1 MDEST
6 ETVVPLAPPAT
17 APAEE
22 LARALGVSVDTAERL
37 VKAGHTSVSAARELS
52 AEALTELGI
61 SAEEA
66 TRLRPAPPEPV
77 PVSEAAP
84 EPVRE
89 TPPEPVPLAASE
101 PEPTAAPEPATETAS
116 EPAAAA
122 ASEPALGPAPLDSDR
137 IVERW
142 AGTVRRP
149 DRTRRRR
156 PAVAPKESAE
166 VLRKWVDGDDRA
178 MEDWIHASEADRI
191 APAAPLVSPPT
202 PGPAEGPAPPTSA
215 ETAATAPVLAREE
228 TVVRWL
234 TGLLDRVKSDQFD
247 PSSMIQEA
255 QDLQRQLFDERAKR
269 KQLEDEVEHVKRGSI
284 AVIKYVRSHEAKE
297 REIALR
303 SKDAEIAEL
312 KLRLLA
318 LEGVDGQRAPSPS
331 APAGPR
337 AETSAATAT
346 AADAVEKSTRELD
359 QRLREEFAQR
369 EHEYIERETELRR
382 RIVQLEGEVR
392 SLSSQSERAR
402 DRESILSKDRGPVT
416 EDLARRLEEVH
427 QQERDLVA
435 RENELRTRFEEIRI
449 NAEENERRRGLLEFK
464 EGELAAFDQQLQTR
478 RQALDIQSRRIE
490 EQRKELPAPGS
501 APSDEARR
509 VEDLRHQL
517 SQKEN
522 ELRARESQLAQ
533 RVQEL
538 ERMSGA
544 TAEAEANKMQAE
556 AVATVSET
564 KVKSGIRRLD
574 DLLYGGFPV
583 GSQILVNGPA
593 HTGKDVLARLFSAE
607 GLRLGIPSIWVVTD
621 KTYLQVRDDLAGLYP
636 GFAEAEK
643 KGMIRYA
650 DLYSRA
656 VVATPTG
663 VGVRFLSSTDKNVL
677 DQLSETVRSYAE
689 ELKEKFPAYRLI
701 FESVSTVTAYL
712 DTAATFRFLQPFVGR
727 RKIDG
732 AVSYYMLDSGMHTQS
747 DLETLEHMVDGSINL
762 KVEQMKTLL
771 AIKGIGE
778 AQARS
783 WVGYSF
789 TKRSFNLGS
798 FSLEHIR

>member
-6 ETVVPLAPPAT
+6 ETVAPAAPPVP

-22 LARALGVSVDTAERL
+22 LARALGVSLDTAERL
-37 VKAGHTSVSAARELS
+37 VKAGHTTAPAARELS
-52 AEALTELGI
+52 IEALTELGI
-61 SAEEA
+61 SPDEAARLRGPVAEPGPAPKEEA
-66 TRLRPAPPEPV
+66 NPERTT
-77 PVSEAAP
+77 EAAP
-84 EPVRE
+84 EA
-89 TPPEPVPLAASE
+89 TPAVTPEPESE
-101 PEPTAAPEPATETAS
+101 ST
-116 EPAAAA
+116 
-122 ASEPALGPAPLDSDR
+122 PAPPDSDQ

-178 MEDWIHASEADRI
+178 MEDWIHASETDRM
-191 APAAPLVSPPT
+191 APAAPLVSIPS
-202 PGPAEGPAPPTSA
+202 PGPTEGPAAPTAA
-215 ETAATAPVLAREE
+215 EAAATAPVLAREE

-247 PSSMIQEA
+247 PTTMIQEV
-255 QDLQRQLFDERAKR
+255 QDLQRQLFDERTKR

-303 SKDAEIAEL
+303 SKDDEIAEL

-318 LEGVDGQRAPSPS
+318 VEGVDGQRAPAPS
-331 APAGPR
+331 APAAPGTESP
-337 AETSAATAT
+337 AASVT
-346 AADAVEKSTRELD
+346 AADAVEKATRELD

-392 SLSSQSERAR
+392 SLSSQTERAR
-402 DRESILSKDRGPVT
+402 DRESILSKDRGPVA

-490 EQRKELPAPGS
+490 EQRRELGPAGS

-517 SQKEN
+517 SQKES
-522 ELRARESQLAQ
+522 ELRAREGQLAQ
-533 RVQEL
+533 RLQEL
-538 ERMSGA
+538 ERMTGT
-544 TAEAEANKMQAE
+544 TAEAEADKMQAE
-556 AVATVSET
+556 AVATVAET

-574 DLLYGGFPV
+574 DLLYGGFPI

-621 KTYLQVRDDLAGLYP
+621 KTYLQVREDLAGLYP
-636 GFAEAEK
+636 GVAEAEK
-643 KGMIRYA
+643 TGMIRYA

-656 VVATPTG
+656 VGATPTG

-677 DQLSETVRSYAE
+677 DQLSDTVRSFAE

-732 AVSYYMLDSGMHTQS
+732 AVSYYMLDSGMHTQA

>member
-1 MDEST
+1 MDGST
-6 ETVVPLAPPAT
+6 ETVAPVAPPAGV
-17 APAEE
+17 PAEE
-22 LARALGVSVDTAERL
+22 LARTLGVSVDTADRL
-37 VKAGHTSVSAARELS
+37 VKAGHTTPEAVRALS
-52 AEALTELGI
+52 DETLAELGI
-61 SAEEA
+61 PPEEVA
-66 TRLRPAPPEPV
+66 RLHPAPATPLPPLEMAP
-77 PVSEAAP
+77 EAAP
-84 EPVRE
+84 
-89 TPPEPVPLAASE
+89 A
-101 PEPTAAPEPATETAS
+101 PTAGP
-116 EPAAAA
+116 
-122 ASEPALGPAPLDSDR
+122 GPADSDK

-142 AGTVRRP
+142 AGTVRRS
-149 DRTRRRR
+149 DRARRRR
-156 PAVAPKESAE
+156 PAVAPKESTDI
-166 VLRKWVDGDDRA
+166 LRKWVDGDDRA
-178 MEDWIHASEADRI
+178 MEDWIRSSEADRPV
-191 APAAPLVSPPT
+191 PAVPLVSPPP
-202 PGPAEGPAPPTSA
+202 PGPVEGPTPPAPT
-215 ETAATAPVLAREE
+215 ETAAVSPVLEREE

-247 PSSMIQEA
+247 PSTMIQEV
-255 QDLQRQLFDERAKR
+255 QDLQRQLFDERTKR

-297 REIALR
+297 RELAVR
-303 SKDAEIAEL
+303 AKDDEIAEM

-318 LEGVDGQRAPSPS
+318 LEGVDGHRATPTPAPGPANGRPPNGAPSVQ
-331 APAGPR
+331 
-337 AETSAATAT
+337 
-346 AADAVEKSTRELD
+346 AADAVEKATRELD
-359 QRLREEFAQR
+359 QRLREEFAER

-382 RIVQLEGEVR
+382 RIVQLEGDVR
-392 SLSSQSERAR
+392 SLSSQTEMAR
-402 DRESILSKDRGPVT
+402 DRESILTKERGPMT
-416 EDLARRLEEVH
+416 EDLTRRLQEV
-427 QQERDLVA
+427 QERERDLVA

-464 EGELAAFDQQLQTR
+464 EGELAAYDQQLQTR
-478 RQALDIQSRRIE
+478 RQALDIQARRLE
-490 EQRKELPAPGS
+490 EQRRELGPSGTGPG
-501 APSDEARR
+501 DEARR

-517 SQKEN
+517 AQKES

-538 ERMSGA
+538 ERMSGVA
-544 TAEAEANKMQAE
+544 AEAEADRLQAE
-556 AVATVSET
+556 AAATVAEP

-574 DLLYGGFPV
+574 DLLYGGYPV
-583 GSQILVNGPA
+583 GSQVLVNGPA

-607 GLRLGIPSIWVVTD
+607 GLRLGVPSIWVATD
-621 KTYLQVRDDLAGLYP
+621 KTYQQVRDDIAALFP
-636 GFAEAEK
+636 GFADAEK

-656 VVATPTG
+656 VGATPSAP
-663 VGVRFLSSTDKNVL
+663 GVRFLSSTDKNVL
-677 DQLSETVRSYAE
+677 DQLAETVNVYAE
-689 ELKEKFPAYRLI
+689 ELKEKFSGYRLI

-727 RKIDG
+727 RKLDG
-732 AVSYYMLDSGMHTQS
+732 AVSYYMLDSGMHSDS

-771 AIKGIGE
+771 AVKGIGE